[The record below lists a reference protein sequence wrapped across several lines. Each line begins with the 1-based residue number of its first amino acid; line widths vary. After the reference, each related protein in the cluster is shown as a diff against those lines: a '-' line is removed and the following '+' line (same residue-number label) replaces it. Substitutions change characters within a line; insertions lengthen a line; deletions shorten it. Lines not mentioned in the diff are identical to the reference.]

1 MVRQQ
6 LAKWLG
12 ISLLM
17 SLLLCA
23 TLPVQAAPAE
33 KPAGDQISLDFKD
46 VELSDLI
53 QTISELTG
61 KNFLYDES
69 VKGTVTIIS
78 PEPMSLADAY
88 QLFLTILNSKGYA
101 LVPAGK
107 AHKIV
112 SLRDAKENNLPV
124 FSKSSSRS
132 RGDEFITQLIPL
144 KNVDAAEMVTILT
157 PLIPKTS
164 NIIAFAPSNTL
175 VITDSAANIDR
186 LVKIIQNL
194 DAPTSLDQFEIL
206 PLQYASADE
215 VAKILNDIIASGS
228 PTINRRA
235 RSAKNVQTA
244 GSRESSKIIPYPRT
258 NALVVLATPEDIV
271 IVRDLVTKL
280 DEKPVADRSNI
291 NVYYLENADAEN
303 LATTL
308 NEIVTG
314 IKRQVTT
321 NRAAQAA
328 ANQATGKT
336 ALSEGPVSISS
347 DKPTNSLII
356 NANPEDFETLKGII
370 AQLDIKRKQ
379 VYVEALILELSM
391 DATEALGASLQGA
404 VAIGDDSAVFGTSN
418 LNTASTSGGES
429 LGLGSLVPTAGS
441 IPSLLTKSIDGLLL
455 GGLFSPI
462 EIIGPDGTKI
472 TVPAIS
478 ALINLSKTSSD
489 VNILSAP
496 RLLTSDN
503 EEAEIVVGS
512 NVPIITNRLTDT
524 GSSGLAQSV
533 AIERQDVALT
543 LRFTPQVTEGNLVRL
558 NVFQEITAVAKE
570 NDQTGPT
577 LTKRQLRNTVLA
589 EDGKTVILGGLI
601 STDVQKT
608 SFKVPLLGDL
618 PLLGWLFKSESTIES
633 KTNLLVFITPKVIRD
648 PKDLAKVTEKN
659 QMVSRA
665 LQAETL
671 TLEIPE
677 GTFLIDPVLPQNEDK

>member
-1 MVRQQ
+1 VVRQQ